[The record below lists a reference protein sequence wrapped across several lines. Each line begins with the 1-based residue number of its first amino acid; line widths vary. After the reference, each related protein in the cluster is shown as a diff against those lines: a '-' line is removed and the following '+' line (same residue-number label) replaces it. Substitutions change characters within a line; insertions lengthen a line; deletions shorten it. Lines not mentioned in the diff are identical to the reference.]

1 MKKPVLIVVVL
12 LAVLAASA
20 ALFWRKDSADAGNG
34 SGSATA
40 GADASPAGQAPGVQA
55 PLPARIADQ
64 PLPPVETP
72 LRDTLADL
80 QRRADRG
87 EAGAACRLAAEWTY
101 CQGLD
106 SRMRR
111 DEASLRANERMAERL
126 TSMPQHTGR
135 QVPVEALERSLD
147 RAQAQADRSREQL
160 QHCQDVTLPKPSE
173 VARYWRQAALAG
185 HLPSMRNYAVGNAFR
200 RNQVLDNLP
209 ALEVYRQEALKIAEA
224 AIARGDLPT
233 AVALAGAYSPLNSR
247 EGTYLS
253 QLVDDDAGKSL
264 ALLYRINAAAG
275 NDSAPARRGRQ
286 MDLAGAIEDLEA
298 MMTPEAVQQARTQ
311 AAAAP
316 PLSAESPD
324 RRRPYAMGG
333 GFVGDVQREECD
345 QLSWGKTP

>member
-34 SGSATA
+34 SGSAIA

-64 PLPPVETP
+64 PLPPVEMP
-72 LRDTLADL
+72 LRETLADL
-80 QRRADRG
+80 QRRADGG

-106 SRMRR
+106 SRLRR

-264 ALLYRINAAAG
+264 ALLYRINAAAS

-298 MMTPEAVQQARTQ
+298 IMTPEAVQQARVQ

-316 PLSAESPD
+316 PLSAESTD